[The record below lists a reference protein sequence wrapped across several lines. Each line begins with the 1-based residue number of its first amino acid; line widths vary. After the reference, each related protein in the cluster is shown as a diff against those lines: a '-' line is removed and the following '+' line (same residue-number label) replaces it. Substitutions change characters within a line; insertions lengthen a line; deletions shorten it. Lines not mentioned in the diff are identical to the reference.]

1 MDTFDVP
8 DGPAHARVSG
18 AFWDFH
24 RHRGHQGEP
33 APWCGMSG
41 DPEFRGGRLLTPAP
55 SKALRTFAHT
65 PLEGRSPGYGHNK
78 PGQVY
83 DGILENKGSLF
94 VRARVEATAAGTG
107 VGVHFYD
114 WNSER
119 VYVGILRGED
129 SPRQWGVELGK
140 SDGNGAKP
148 EEMGAF
154 PSGLTLAPG
163 KAVFLICQ
171 VDWSARAI
179 HLWLDPAPGPR
190 PAPSFSRPYSARN
203 WITAVAFSAFG
214 EGAASWD
221 EIAVATRWE
230 DLP

>member
-1 MDTFDVP
+1 MRAPLRSPLPTLAASLGLLLGARAEIIGMDTFDVP

-33 APWCGMSG
+33 APWCGLSG

-55 SKALRTFAHT
+55 CKALRTFAHT
-65 PLEGRSPGYGHNK
+65 PLEGRRPGYWHNK

-83 DGILENKGSLF
+83 DGILENKGSLI

-129 SPRQWGVELGK
+129 SPRQWQTWWWICFAGQLVFIPFAFVLKGRWSPRKAREDEAEHARLVEGEL
-140 SDGNGAKP
+140 AKLQ
-148 EEMGAF
+148 A
-154 PSGLTLAPG
+154 
-163 KAVFLICQ
+163 
-171 VDWSARAI
+171 
-179 HLWLDPAPGPR
+179 
-190 PAPSFSRPYSARN
+190 
-203 WITAVAFSAFG
+203 
-214 EGAASWD
+214 
-221 EIAVATRWE
+221 
-230 DLP
+230 